1 MSMARPSKPTANFRR
16 VRAGPTMFLLFGR
29 AYPDLTIA
37 KDYGAH
43 VLNPSVVF
51 LLVIA
56 GSFVEA
62 LLTLDSCHFA
72 LPPNPTVVEF

>member
-43 VLNPSVVF
+43 VLN
-51 LLVIA
+51 LLLDR
-56 GSFVEA
+56 
-62 LLTLDSCHFA
+62 LLINSIILQA
-72 LPPNPTVVEF
+72 NQANKQQYY

>member
-37 KDYGAH
+37 KDYGLH
-43 VLNPSVVF
+43 VLNM
-51 LLVIA
+51 A
-56 GSFVEA
+56 
-62 LLTLDSCHFA
+62 
-72 LPPNPTVVEF
+72 